1 VIDTMPNRRPSQ
13 RGETTGSAAG
23 EPISAHE
30 RIEFLAHVPLFSELN
45 RRELRTLAQAA
56 IQREYPAG
64 ATIVQQGETGVGLYV
79 IIRGRVL
86 VRRQQA
92 DGAERQLSALGG
104 GEMFGEMA
112 LLDTFP
118 RSASV
123 VAEKATT
130 VLVVPTFGF
139 QALLQDDSPIAI
151 KMLAVLSR
159 RVRQVELAD
168 G

>member
-1 VIDTMPNRRPSQ
+1 M
-13 RGETTGSAAG
+13 
-23 EPISAHE
+23 
-30 RIEFLAHVPLFSELN
+30 
-45 RRELRTLAQAA
+45 AQAA
-56 IQREYPAG
+56 NQCEYPAG

-92 DGAERQLSALGG
+92 DGAEHQLSALGA

-118 RSASV
+118 GSASV
-123 VAEKATT
+123 VAEKATS
-130 VLVVPTFGF
+130 VLIIPIFDF
-139 QALLQDDSPIAI
+139 RALLQEDSPIAI
-151 KMLAVLSR
+151 KLLAVLSR
-159 RVRQVELAD
+159 RVRQVELAE